1 MIKGIFW
8 GLEWSFCKVI
18 SKQLSDLGVLFL
30 DLLLWDF
37 FSSVI
42 LADKEVESNDL
53 TLFLNIYHFVA
64 ELRDAVEIEVRV
76 CYVFIDKFAVSD
88 DIKKF
93 LQDLSDEVKKNATA
107 IAWNFLL

>member
-1 MIKGIFW
+1 MITGIYW
-8 GLEWSFCKVI
+8 GLEWSFCEVI
-18 SKQLSDLGVLFL
+18 SKQLSNLGVLFL
-30 DLLLWDF
+30 DLLLWNL

-42 LADKEVESNDL
+42 LADEEVESNNL
-53 TLFLNIYHFVA
+53 TLLLNIYHFVA
-64 ELRDAVEIEVRV
+64 ELRDAVEVEIRV

-88 DIKKF
+88 DIEKF